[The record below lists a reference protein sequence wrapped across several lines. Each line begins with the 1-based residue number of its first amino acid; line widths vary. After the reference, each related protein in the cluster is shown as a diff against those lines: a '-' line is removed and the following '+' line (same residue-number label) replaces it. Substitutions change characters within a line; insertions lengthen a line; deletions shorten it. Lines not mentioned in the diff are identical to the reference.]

1 MTKVCDEE
9 MLVPSYPVSPRPRRQ
24 PMASLSTNQR
34 SYSRMSSKGIF
45 GDESPLLLSPLP
57 RYPNRRRSV
66 TFADETEATVREERP
81 YYTACETG
89 NTPGKHPSE
98 TPFRRNIIK
107 TTSRTNNATDAAV
120 VVNMN
125 QRNDTTTHAPV
136 APANSPTIKRGRSSS
151 RQRRAARRHQA
162 ELYHGF
168 YDDSFV
174 EDYVLKAKKE
184 IEGEEEE
191 KIVEEKLKQ
200 QEKELAEAEM
210 RAAQATVKINALQQA
225 KEYLLATAN
234 ARCFSPACSSCE
246 RRDSGFASS
255 RSCHHSLKKEPSLI
269 QQADGDVEEVGDIEK
284 QRRHPPKK
292 PVKRSMPLVTQMDD
306 MDETGSGKRIRQ
318 ASSKKGDRS
327 LPIRHDGQNNAE
339 DDDDDDGNEENNM
352 SKRKK
357 AKLERIIARVI
368 EQQAKR
374 RHGNRSVVVIDWDCD
389 GCGEL
394 LASDADAEEE
404 ETDNDDEEVAMTRVA
419 ARSCKEPMSKNP
431 GNAASAS
438 AAATSA
444 ASTALRQKKQSTA
457 RHVSVRAPS
466 RKRGANS
473 ASVAPDLGAD
483 SLLLEEDQPVL
494 LRRPAT
500 RRRAP
505 TRSISYMSPEAE
517 DNYVP
522 DHTADLSRKPP
533 RRTPA
538 PKATGRGRK
547 APAPATGMAPSP
559 HLFPSSVPPSL
570 AVAHVSQSFK
580 SARHNSHANFDPLE
594 DPPPPPVNS
603 RRRCR
608 TTSAASRPSAPVTS
622 SDDPMAVFFGA
633 SFPSPSKFEE
643 MMLAAGGLQETR
655 KVGRG
660 RARQPALLLPDSILR
675 RR

>member
-1 MTKVCDEE
+1 MTEVCGEE
-9 MLVPSYPVSPRPRRQ
+9 TLVPSYPVSPRPRRQ

-57 RYPNRRRSV
+57 KYPNRRRSV

-98 TPFRRNIIK
+98 SPFRRPIIK
-107 TTSRTNNATDAAV
+107 TTSRTNNATDAV
-120 VVNMN
+120 VAVNMN
-125 QRNDTTTHAPV
+125 RRNDTTSHAPV
-136 APANSPTIKRGRSSS
+136 APATSPTIKRGRSSS

-168 YDDSFV
+168 YDDSIV

-191 KIVEEKLKQ
+191 KIVEENLKQ

-210 RAAQATVKINALQQA
+210 RAAQATVKISALQQA

-234 ARCFSPACSSCE
+234 ARCFSPACSSSE

-269 QQADGDVEEVGDIEK
+269 QQADGEVEEVGDIEQ
-284 QRRHPPKK
+284 QRRHPPQK
-292 PVKRSMPLVTQMDD
+292 PVKHSMPLVTQMDD
-306 MDETGSGKRIRQ
+306 MDEKGSGKRIRQ
-318 ASSKKGDRS
+318 VSLKKGGHS
-327 LPIRHDGQNNAE
+327 LPIRHDGQIHTE
-339 DDDDDDGNEENNM
+339 DDDDDNEDNNM

-357 AKLERIIARVI
+357 TKLERIIARAI

-374 RHGNRSVVVIDWDCD
+374 RHGKRSVVVIDWDCD
-389 GCGEL
+389 SCGEL
-394 LASDADAEEE
+394 LASDADVEEE
-404 ETDNDDEEVAMTRVA
+404 ETDNDDEEVAMTRAA

-431 GNAASAS
+431 SNAASAS
-438 AAATSA
+438 ATAASA
-444 ASTALRQKKQSTA
+444 ASTASRQKKQSTT

-517 DNYVP
+517 DDSVP
-522 DHTADLSRKPP
+522 DHAVDVSRKPP

-538 PKATGRGRK
+538 PKAAGRGSK
-547 APAPATGMAPSP
+547 APAPATGTALSP
-559 HLFPSSVPPSL
+559 HRFPSSVPPSV
-570 AVAHVSQSFK
+570 AVAHVSQSFT
-580 SARHNSHANFDPLE
+580 SARHNSHANVEPLD
-594 DPPPPPVNS
+594 DPPLPPVNS

-608 TTSAASRPSAPVTS
+608 TTSAASRPPTTVTS
-622 SDDPMAVFFGA
+622 SDDPMAVFFSA

-660 RARQPALLLPDSILR
+660 HPRQPALLLPDSILR